1 MVNFSDTLFNF
12 EKFARN
18 VAGYGNFEKNYKSLG
33 TWQVPK
39 LLKNNTSSKNVAGS
53 GNFDKK
59 KSLPKRGRFQNLI
72 K

>member
-1 MVNFSDTLFNF
+1 
-12 EKFARN
+12 
-18 VAGYGNFEKNYKSLG
+18 VAGYGNFEKKYKSPK

-39 LLKNNTSSKNVAGS
+39 LLKNNTSSKNVAGY

-59 KSLPKRGRFQNLI
+59 TSPQKRGRFQNLI

>member
-1 MVNFSDTLFNF
+1 
-12 EKFARN
+12 
-18 VAGYGNFEKNYKSLG
+18 VAGYGTLKKNYKSLG

-59 KSLPKRGRFQNLI
+59 KSPQKRGRFQNLI

>member
-1 MVNFSDTLFNF
+1 
-12 EKFARN
+12 

-33 TWQVPK
+33 TWQVSELDK
-39 LLKNNTSSKNVAGS
+39 IITSSKNVAGY

-59 KSLPKRGRFQNLI
+59 KSPQKRGRFQNLI